1 MIPAGCCLAN
11 FKIRGPAR
19 RRSWPLCWLLP
30 CRFQNPWPRP
40 SPLVAALLVAALPI
54 SESVAPLVA
63 ALLVAAVPI
72 SKSVAPLVAKLGPPN
87 RFQNRDGKT
96 LSSQGLAKA
105 PPEHAREILADD
117 ETICTSRWAKTKC
130 DVEVKLCSRVTDL
143 SHKLF
148 RVEDLLSIPELNG

>member
-1 MIPAGCCLAN
+1 MRPPLESRTWWAWPATSVLAAPPRGDRCCKVLVNGVKYTCLAWFLN
-11 FKIRGPAR
+11 KGQPYPRHRHAVLGSDQAR
-19 RRSWPLCWLLP
+19 SFAIQM
-30 CRFQNPWPRP
+30 RF
-40 SPLVAALLVAALPI
+40 
-54 SESVAPLVA
+54 
-63 ALLVAAVPI
+63 
-72 SKSVAPLVAKLGPPN
+72 G
-87 RFQNRDGKT
+87 DGKT